1 MRRYEGNFR
10 ISFRVRRQVET
21 LVRARRGG
29 PAGSWQWIGWG
40 GGGEGREGILEG
52 GSVSGE
58 RSGWASDA
66 GEKRC
71 KSKSVRNKV
80 FCAIS

>member
-1 MRRYEGNFR
+1 
-10 ISFRVRRQVET
+10 
-21 LVRARRGG
+21 
-29 PAGSWQWIGWG
+29 
-40 GGGEGREGILEG
+40 
-52 GSVSGE
+52 VSGE

-66 GEKRC
+66 GERRC